1 MILANTRLKRIL
13 PVLGFGTWELNGQ
26 ACSEAVENAIHIGYR
41 HIDTAQLYNNEEE
54 VGKGIQQSGVDR
66 SDLFVITKIATDN
79 LQPSRIISST
89 INSLRKLDMDYI
101 DLLLIH
107 WPIPRMDL
115 KACLEAMFELQT
127 KEYIKYV
134 GVSNFGPELFLEALR
149 FGPILNNQ
157 VKFSPYH
164 QQSKNLEIAKAK
176 NKTITAY
183 SPLGRG
189 EVARDQLLSIIGR
202 KYNKT
207 AAQIA
212 LRWLVQLG
220 SVSVIPKAA
229 SEKHRIENFEIF
241 DFELSKEDMQEIR
254 ELGKNTIVE

>member
-1 MILANTRLKRIL
+1 MIQANTRLKRIL
-13 PVLGFGTWELNGQ
+13 PVLGFGTWELHDRG
-26 ACSEAVENAIHIGYR
+26 CSDAVESAIHIGYR
-41 HIDTAQLYNNEEE
+41 HIDTAQLYNNEKE
-54 VGKGIQQSGVDR
+54 VGKGIQQSGVNR
-66 SDLFVITKIATDN
+66 SDLFVTTKIATDN
-79 LQPSRIISST
+79 LHPSRIISST

-115 KACLEAMFELQT
+115 KACLEAMFELQA

-134 GVSNFGPELFLEALR
+134 GVSNFSPELFLEALK
-149 FGPILNNQ
+149 FGPVLNNQ

-164 QQSKNLEIAKAK
+164 QQSENLEIARAK

-189 EVARDQLLSIIGR
+189 EAAGDQLLSRIGS

-207 AAQIA
+207 AAQTA
-212 LRWLVQLG
+212 LRWLIQLG
-220 SVSVIPKAA
+220 TVSVIPKAA
-229 SEKHRIENFEIF
+229 SEEHRIENFNIF
-241 DFELSKEDMQEIR
+241 NFELSKEDMQEIS
-254 ELGKNTIVE
+254 ELDKNIL